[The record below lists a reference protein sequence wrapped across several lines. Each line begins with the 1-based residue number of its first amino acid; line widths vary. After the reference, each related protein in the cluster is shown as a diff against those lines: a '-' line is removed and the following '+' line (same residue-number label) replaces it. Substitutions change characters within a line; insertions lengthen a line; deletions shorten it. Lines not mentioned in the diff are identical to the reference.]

1 MWVFRAGKTFMPYLT
16 RNYLPCDER
25 FADGDA
31 SAAGHVL
38 PSLLLAAQ
46 KEVQSGFG
54 RQSVNRWAWYAGS
67 CSSYFRWQSTGL
79 WGGL

>member
-38 PSLLLAAQ
+38 SSLPLAA
-46 KEVQSGFG
+46 
-54 RQSVNRWAWYAGS
+54 QSVNRWAWYAGS
-67 CSSYFRWQSTGL
+67 CSFHFRWQSTGL